1 MGLFIREDPGYQE
14 DVRQTGLNRYKQL
27 LSIRSGQW
35 WKRSEERRVGKE
47 C

>member
-27 LSIRSGQW
+27 LASGG
-35 WKRSEERRVGKE
+35 RPE
-47 C
+47 